1 MPEQKEEIK
10 IIIEMLATH
19 DTINAE
25 LADLLRDI
33 RELAESKGF
42 VVLL

>member
-1 MPEQKEEIK
+1 MGTEKHEIE
-10 IIIEMLATH
+10 IIIKMLASY
-19 DTINAE
+19 DLVNEE

-42 VVLL
+42 VVF